1 MVVRRVAYPRVHA
14 ERSDSGG
21 GGGGGGSCAGAAM
34 QGLFSFPVLR
44 DSLLERLL
52 RCLFGPLVFLFHFI
66 KLFLLVF
73 FFRALDC
80 RLLTALSIITIAM
93 MMMMMMMM
101 MIVQNGSRLRA
112 AWLCDAQ
119 HHRQHDDE
127 QSILPCAAA
136 FTSQSFF
143 VTPLVAVVLSFQSFR
158 YKQETRLACFPFP
171 PPPFSLGAA
180 RGGV

>member
-101 MIVQNGSRLRA
+101 IVQNGSRLRA